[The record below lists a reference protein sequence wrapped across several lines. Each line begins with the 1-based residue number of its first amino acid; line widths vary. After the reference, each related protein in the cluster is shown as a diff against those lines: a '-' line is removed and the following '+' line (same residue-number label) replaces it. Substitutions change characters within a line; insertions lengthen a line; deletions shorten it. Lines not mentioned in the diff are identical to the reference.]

1 MMDAAAQPRN
11 KTGEPLL
18 RVRGLRVAFTGEG
31 GTRTE
36 VVRGIDLDV
45 ARGERVALV
54 GESGCGKSMT
64 SLSLCS
70 LPPTDHAEVTGEI
83 LFRGKPLSGAGRGV
97 SYVFQDPM
105 ASLNPVMR
113 IGAQLAEALPPEARA
128 LPRRVREER
137 LAELLAQVDLPSPR
151 ALLRSFPCELSGGMC
166 QRVMIAMALAA
177 EPELLVADEPTT
189 ALDVTTQADVMDLV
203 GRIVEERGMA
213 LLLSTHNLGLVAG
226 RCDTVNVLYAGQVV
240 ETGPARDVLAR
251 PRHPY
256 TQGLLRAVPR
266 LEDGRGNTLRDIPGT
281 VPSPAE
287 TARLGGGCA
296 FRPRC
301 PRAGEA
307 CRGDIVVRN
316 GVRCAMRVS
325 STKYE

>member
-1 MMDAAAQPRN
+1 MEDAAQGRHVE
-11 KTGEPLL
+11 GEPLL
-18 RVRGLRVAFTGEG
+18 VVRDLHIAFTDED

-64 SLSLCS
+64 SLSLCG
-70 LPPTDHAEVTGEI
+70 LPPTDHASVTGEI
-83 LFRGKPLSGAGRGV
+83 LFRGKPLHGAGRGV

-113 IGAQLAEALPPEARA
+113 VEAQLAEALPPAVRA
-128 LPRRVREER
+128 LMRKEREEH
-137 LAELLAQVDLPSPR
+137 LANLLAQVDLPSPR

-189 ALDVTTQADVMDLV
+189 ALDVTTQADVMDLI
-203 GRIVEERGMA
+203 GRIVEARGMA

-226 RCDTVNVLYAGQVV
+226 RCDSVNVLYAGQVV
-240 ETGPARDVLAR
+240 ETGPARDVLTR

-266 LEDGRGNTLRDIPGT
+266 IEDGRGNTLRDIPGT

-287 TARLGGGCA
+287 IARLGGGCA

-301 PRAGEA
+301 PHAGEG
-307 CRGDIVVRN
+307 CRGEVTMRG
-316 GVRCAMRVS
+316 GVRCAMEE
-325 STKYE
+325 KGGPN

>member
-1 MMDAAAQPRN
+1 MDAAEQANPGTR
-11 KTGEPLL
+11 EPLL
-18 RVRGLRVAFTGEG
+18 RVRGLRVAFTDAEG
-31 GTRTE
+31 ARTE
-36 VVRGIDLDV
+36 VVRGIDLDI

-64 SLSLCS
+64 SLSLCG
-70 LPPTDHAEVTGEI
+70 LPPTDRASVTGEI
-83 LFRGKPLSGAGRGV
+83 LFRGQPLRGAGRGV

-113 IGAQLAEALPPEARA
+113 IGAQLMEALPPDARA
-128 LPRRVREER
+128 LPRREREER
-137 LAELLAQVDLPSPR
+137 LAGLLAQVDLPSPR

-203 GRIVEERGMA
+203 GRIVEARGMA

-226 RCDTVNVLYAGQVV
+226 RCDAVNVLYAGQVV
-240 ETGPARDVLAR
+240 EAGPARDVLMH

-287 TARLGGGCA
+287 IALLGDGCA

-301 PRAGEA
+301 PRATPA
-307 CRGDIVVRN
+307 CLGPVAMRD
-316 GVRCAMRVS
+316 GVRCALPMA
-325 STKYE
+325 YGP